1 MTRSSRT
8 QWSQSRR
15 AVLES
20 LADELLHNY
29 GRGRT
34 IISVD
39 GPTAAGKTTFS
50 DDLADAL
57 RKKGHDVFRASID
70 DFLKPRADRY
80 AQGRDSAKG
89 RYEDAYDYSV
99 FRRVL
104 IEPFR
109 MNGSTGFVTKAW
121 DEHADRQV
129 EPKWLSGPADA
140 ILIVDGSYLGR
151 PELRGL
157 WNASIW
163 LDADAGVRSERMV
176 IRDGI
181 EPGSARA
188 ERYAG
193 AYKLY
198 EKAKPRDAATII
210 VDNTD
215 PDAPKRIY
223 TDSC

>member
-1 MTRSSRT
+1 M
-8 QWSQSRR
+8 
-15 AVLES
+15 ES

-34 IISVD
+34 IVAVD
-39 GPTAAGKTTFS
+39 GPTAAGKTTFA
-50 DDLADAL
+50 DDLAEAI

-70 DFLKPRADRY
+70 DFLKPRALRY

-104 IEPFR
+104 VEPFG

-121 DEHADRQV
+121 DEHRDRQI
-129 EPKWLSGPADA
+129 EPRWLSGPVDA
-140 ILIVDGSYLGR
+140 MLIVDGSYLNR

-163 LDADAGVRSERMV
+163 LDADDSVRAQRMLD
-176 IRDGI
+176 RDGI
-181 EPGSARA
+181 AADSDRA

-193 AYKLY
+193 AYRLY
-198 EKAKPRDAATII
+198 QKTKPREASTII

-215 PDAPKRIY
+215 PESPKRVF

>member
-1 MTRSSRT
+1 MAR
-8 QWSQSRR
+8 WSPARR
-15 AVLES
+15 AELEA

-34 IISVD
+34 IVAID
-39 GPTAAGKTTFS
+39 GPTAAGKSTFA
-50 DDLADAL
+50 DDLAEAV

-70 DFLKPRADRY
+70 DFLKPRAVRY
-80 AQGRDSAKG
+80 EQGRDSAKG

-104 IEPFR
+104 IEPFG
-109 MNGSTGFVTKAW
+109 MNGSTGFVTAAW
-121 DEHADRQV
+121 DEDRDRQI
-129 EPKWLSGPADA
+129 EPKWLSGPVDA
-140 ILIVDGSYLGR
+140 MLIVDGSYLNR

-163 LDADAGVRSERMV
+163 LDADARVRDRRMRER
-176 IRDGI
+176 GI
-181 EPGSARA
+181 EPATPRA

-193 AYKLY
+193 AQKLY
-198 EKAKPRDAATII
+198 EKTKPRDAATII

-215 PDAPKRIY
+215 PDLPRRVF